1 MEVEAIARLLKNAGF
16 NVFGADSQFIYME
29 DPACILRSFATF
41 AEYAW
46 IIITFLTGILL
57 FGWALSLIR
66 GVKNDYFTNLRSLLL
81 IFGVLSAAGPI
92 INVVYGDDLFA
103 KGCKTI
109 EVSITQVQDM
119 LDARDAKLSN
129 QKKNQYEEFDISD
142 TGAPLPPLEYDD

>member
-1 MEVEAIARLLKNAGF
+1 MELETIVRLLKNAGF
-16 NVFGADSQFIYME
+16 NVLGADSEFIYLE

-46 IIITFLTGILL
+46 IIITFITGILL
-57 FGWALSLIR
+57 FGWAISMLR
-66 GVKNDYFTNLRSLLL
+66 GAKNDYVTNLRSLIL

-92 INVVYGDDLFA
+92 INVVYGDNLFA

-109 EVSITQVQDM
+109 EVSIDKIQEQ
-119 LDARDAKLSN
+119 LAARDAKLSN
-129 QKKNQYEEFDISD
+129 SQKNQYEEFDIYD